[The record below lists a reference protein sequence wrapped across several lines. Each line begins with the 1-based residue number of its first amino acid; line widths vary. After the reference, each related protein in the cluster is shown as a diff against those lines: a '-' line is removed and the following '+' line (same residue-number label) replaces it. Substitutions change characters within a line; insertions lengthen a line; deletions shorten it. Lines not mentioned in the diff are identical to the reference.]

1 MVAWH
6 TVVAQH
12 TSGCMT
18 YMAAA
23 WQTWWLHDTHRGC
36 TTYMVVAWHTWQ
48 LHDTHGYCK
57 TYLLFAWHIWWLHDI
72 HGGCMTYMV
81 IHNIQ
86 RRLHDIQWLN
96 NIQQLHDILAVA
108 WHTTVVFESDVA
120 RGLCELGLALGIRV
134 LHTLQVG
141 GFSDDLTRT
150 KQCLL

>member
-6 TVVAQH
+6 TMIAQHTVVAWHTTVAQH
-12 TSGCMT
+12 TTISSP
-18 YMAAA
+18 
-23 WQTWWLHDTHRGC
+23 QQLHDIH
-36 TTYMVVAWHTWQ
+36 VVAWHTWL
-48 LHDTHGYCK
+48 LHDILGSCM
-57 TYLLFAWHIWWLHDI
+57 TYIAVSWHTWWLHDI
-72 HGGCMTYMV
+72 HGSCMTYMV